1 MAGSLAEVAPTSPAE
16 PGNGRGSRRKSGS
29 STPKPR
35 RSLVTYGSWWWALPG
50 LAAVASVHYI
60 ATFIGA
66 SYAFT
71 DFNGLGGANWVGL
84 DNFNRISADFA
95 VMASL
100 GNTAFIAIG
109 FLVLTNVIGLG
120 LALALNRG
128 LKTRYFLR
136 TVLFLPVVL
145 SSIAV
150 SYVWKYIF
158 AFDGPLNQ
166 LLKTF
171 GLSDGTYVWLAD
183 PKFALWAILFVAVWQ
198 NIGMAMVIFLAGLAL
213 VPHELEEAAA
223 LDGAGI
229 FRRFTTITIPM
240 IQPAIAISTTLALT
254 QGLKIFD
261 QVKAMT
267 NGGPFGATETLSTV
281 IYSNTYD
288 YGQYGYGAAIS
299 LVFTV
304 VILIA
309 AALQLYL
316 TRDRGV
322 NN

>member
-1 MAGSLAEVAPTSPAE
+1 MSDSLAKDAPTSPAE
-16 PGNGRGSRRKSGS
+16 SGKGRGSGRKPGS
-29 STPKPR
+29 STHKHG
-35 RSLVTYGSWWWALPG
+35 SLVKHGAWWWALPG
-50 LAAVASVHYI
+50 VAAVASIHYI

-71 DFNGLGGANWVGL
+71 DFSGIGEANWVGF
-84 DNFNRISADFA
+84 DNFARIGADFE

-100 GNTAFIAIG
+100 GNTAFLAIG
-109 FLVLTNVIGLG
+109 FLLGTTLLGLF

-128 LKTRYFLR
+128 LKTRYLLR
-136 TVLFLPVVL
+136 TLLFLPVVL
-145 SSIAV
+145 SAISV
-150 SYVWKYIF
+150 SYIWKYIF

-166 LLKTF
+166 LLKAF

-183 PKFALWAILFVAVWQ
+183 PKFALWAILIVAVWQ
-198 NIGMAMVIFLAGLAL
+198 NTGMAMVVFLAGLAL

-229 FRRFTTITIPM
+229 FRRFFTITLPM
-240 IQPAIAISTTLALT
+240 IQPAMAIATTLGLT

-261 QVKAMT
+261 QVIAMT
-267 NGGPFGATETLSTV
+267 NGGPFGATDTLSTV
-281 IYSNTYD
+281 IYRNTYEFSS
-288 YGQYGYGAAIS
+288 YGYGAAIS

-304 VILIA
+304 VILAA

>member
-1 MAGSLAEVAPTSPAE
+1 MSGSLAKKATTSAIE
-16 PGNGRGSRRKSGS
+16 PGSGRGSGRKSGS
-29 STPKPR
+29 STHKHR
-35 RSLVTYGSWWWALPG
+35 TLVKHGSWWWAVPG

-71 DFNGLGGANWVGL
+71 DFSGIGDFNWVGWE
-84 DNFNRISADFA
+84 NFGRIFEDFA
-95 VMASL
+95 VTASL
-100 GNTAFIAIG
+100 GNTAFLAIG
-109 FLVLTNVIGLG
+109 FLVLSNIIGLG
-120 LALALNRG
+120 LALALNRN

-136 TVLFLPVVL
+136 TILFLPVVL

-166 LLKTF
+166 LLKAT
-171 GLSDGTYVWLAD
+171 GISDGTYVWLAD

-198 NIGMAMVIFLAGLAL
+198 NIGMAMVIYLAGLAL

-229 FRRFTTITIPM
+229 TRRFWNITVPM
-240 IQPAIAISTTLALT
+240 IQPSIAISTTLALT

-261 QVKAMT
+261 QVIAMT

-281 IYSNTYD
+281 IYKDTYEFSN
-288 YGQYGYGAAIS
+288 YGYGASIS

-309 AALQLYL
+309 AGAQLYL

-322 NN
+322 HN

>member
-1 MAGSLAEVAPTSPAE
+1 MSGSLEKTATTSPK
-16 PGNGRGSRRKSGS
+16 KSGLNRG
-29 STPKPR
+29 PGRKPGASALKHK
-35 RSLVTYGSWWWALPG
+35 SLVVHGAWWWAFPG
-50 LAAVASVHYI
+50 LAAVLSVHYV
-60 ATFIGA
+60 ATFLGA

-71 DFNGLGGANWVGL
+71 DFSGIGEANFTGVE
-84 DNFNRISADFA
+84 NFVRLFSDYE

-100 GNTAFIAIG
+100 GNTAFLAIG
-109 FLVLTNVIGLG
+109 FLVATNIFGLL

-145 SSIAV
+145 SSISV
-150 SYVWKYIF
+150 SYIFKYIF
-158 AFDGPLNQ
+158 AVDGPLNAILVATGNPDMQ
-166 LLKTF
+166 RI
-171 GLSDGTYVWLAD
+171 WLAE
-183 PKFALWAILFVAVWQ
+183 PETALVAVLIVAVWQ
-198 NIGMAMVIFLAGLAL
+198 NIGMAMVIYLAGLAI
-213 VPHELEEAAA
+213 VPQELEEAAA

-229 FRRFTTITIPM
+229 WKRFWHITMPM
-240 IQPAIAISTTLALT
+240 IQPAIAINTTLSLT
-254 QGLKIFD
+254 TGLKIFD

-267 NGGPFGATETLSTV
+267 NGGPFGATDTLSTV
-281 IYSNTYD
+281 IYRNTFEFME
-288 YGQYGYGAAIS
+288 YGYGAAIS

-309 AALQLYL
+309 AAIQLFL